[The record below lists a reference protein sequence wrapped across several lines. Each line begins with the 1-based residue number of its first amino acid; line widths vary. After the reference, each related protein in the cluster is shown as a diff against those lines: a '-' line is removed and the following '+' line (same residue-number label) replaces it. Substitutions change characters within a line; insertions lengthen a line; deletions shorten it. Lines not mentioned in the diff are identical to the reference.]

1 MSIGE
6 DGPSQMGLEDL
17 AMFRTVPGCV
27 VFYPSD
33 AVSAERGLELA
44 ANYRGMTYTRITRGE
59 TCIIYGPDEVFE
71 IGKGK
76 VVRHSP
82 QDKVTLVG
90 SGITLHESVKAAE
103 ILATEGLFFYLIFI
117 QWAPHSNNALEQE
130 YSLSQIHIVMRLRY
144 QQIKHR
150 C

>member
-17 AMFRTVPGCV
+17 AMFRTVPNCV

-33 AVSAERGLELA
+33 AVSAERALELA

-59 TCIIYGPDEVFE
+59 TCIMYGPDEVFE

-76 VVRHSP
+76 VVRQSP
-82 QDKVTLVG
+82 NDKVTLVG
-90 SGITLHESVKAAE
+90 GGITLHECMKAAE
-103 ILATEGLFFYLIFI
+103 VLSAEGLFCHPIRGVDLEGARGA
-117 QWAPHSNNALEQE
+117 WHSPGTA
-130 YSLSQIHIVMRLRY
+130 
-144 QQIKHR
+144 
-150 C
+150 